1 MGRVSGEGC
10 GAGLGLEELRTERG
24 GPWMDSKLS
33 EARSSQHKIE
43 GLHARLNDLLQSLDK
58 AELHGA
64 AAYVS
69 MALDSIQRDYP
80 EISSTR

>member
-1 MGRVSGEGC
+1 
-10 GAGLGLEELRTERG
+10 
-24 GPWMDSKLS
+24 MDWKLS
-33 EARSSQHKIE
+33 EASSSPHQVE
-43 GLHARLNDLLQSLDK
+43 GLHARIRDLLESLDK

-69 MALDSIQRDYP
+69 MALDSIRRDYP

>member
-1 MGRVSGEGC
+1 
-10 GAGLGLEELRTERG
+10 
-24 GPWMDSKLS
+24 MDSKLS
-33 EARSSQHKIE
+33 EAATSQRRLE
-43 GLHARLNDLLQSLDK
+43 GLHAKLHDLLESLDK

-69 MALDSIQRDYP
+69 MALDSIQRDFP

>member
-1 MGRVSGEGC
+1 
-10 GAGLGLEELRTERG
+10 
-24 GPWMDSKLS
+24 MDSKLS
-33 EARSSQHKIE
+33 EASGSRQLKD
-43 GLHARLNDLLQSLDK
+43 LHARMNDLLRSLDE

-80 EISSTR
+80 ELSATR

>member
-1 MGRVSGEGC
+1 
-10 GAGLGLEELRTERG
+10 
-24 GPWMDSKLS
+24 MDSKLS
-33 EARSSQHKIE
+33 EAGNSRPQIE
-43 GLHARLNDLLQSLDK
+43 GLHARLNELLESLDK

-69 MALDSIQRDYP
+69 MALDSIHRDYP

>member
-1 MGRVSGEGC
+1 
-10 GAGLGLEELRTERG
+10 
-24 GPWMDSKLS
+24 MDSKLS

-43 GLHARLNDLLQSLDK
+43 GLHAKLNDLLESLDK

-69 MALDSIQRDYP
+69 MALDSIRRDFP
-80 EISSTR
+80 EISETR

>member
-1 MGRVSGEGC
+1 
-10 GAGLGLEELRTERG
+10 
-24 GPWMDSKLS
+24 MDSKLS
-33 EARSSQHKIE
+33 EARKSRHQLE
-43 GLHARLNDLLQSLDK
+43 GLNARLNDLLELLDK

-80 EISSTR
+80 QVSSTR

>member
-1 MGRVSGEGC
+1 
-10 GAGLGLEELRTERG
+10 
-24 GPWMDSKLS
+24 MDSKLS
-33 EARSSQHKIE
+33 EARTSPHQLE
-43 GLHARLNDLLQSLDK
+43 GLHARLNDLLESLDK

-69 MALDSIQRDYP
+69 MALDSIKRDYP

>member
-1 MGRVSGEGC
+1 
-10 GAGLGLEELRTERG
+10 
-24 GPWMDSKLS
+24 MDSKLS
-33 EARSSQHKIE
+33 ESGNSRPELK
-43 GLHARLNDLLQSLDK
+43 GLHARLNDLLESLDK

-80 EISSTR
+80 EVSSTR